1 MTLASKKTINNVKR
15 VLDVLKDG
23 PLPISEILEQISEF
37 GADPDI
43 ARQAFYNVIH
53 SSTMDGRVVSTSN
66 NRYDNKYKI
75 AETIDSGECKRINS
89 LMYRFIVGKPLNID
103 WGG

>member
-1 MTLASKKTINNVKR
+1 MTLASKKTIANVKR

-23 PLPISEILEQISEF
+23 PLPITEILEQIYL
-37 GADPDI
+37 GPDNDT

-66 NRYDNKYKI
+66 NRYDNKYKL

-89 LMYRFIVGKPLNID
+89 LMYRFIVGLPLN
-103 WGG
+103 G

>member
-1 MTLASKKTINNVKR
+1 MTLASKKTIENVKR

-23 PLPISEILEQISEF
+23 PLPITEILGQIDEF
-37 GADPDI
+37 GPDPDI

-66 NRYDNKYKI
+66 NRYDNKYRI
-75 AETIDSGECKRINS
+75 ADTIDSGECMRINS
-89 LMYRFIVGKPLNID
+89 LMYRFIVGLPLY
-103 WGG
+103 

>member
-1 MTLASKKTINNVKR
+1 MTLASKKTIGNVKR
-15 VLDVLKDG
+15 VLEVLKDG
-23 PLPISEILEQISEF
+23 PLPITEILSQISEF
-37 GADPDI
+37 GENNDT

-66 NRYDNKYKI
+66 NRYDNKYKL

-89 LMYRFIVGKPLNID
+89 LMYRFIVGLPLSN
-103 WGG
+103 